1 MVKLKGNTPIIEH
14 GSEIARS
21 AFLQLCSAFK
31 IECTWFLYICIMK
44 FYTPQGMCISIV

>member
-21 AFLQLCSAFK
+21 AFLAFLK